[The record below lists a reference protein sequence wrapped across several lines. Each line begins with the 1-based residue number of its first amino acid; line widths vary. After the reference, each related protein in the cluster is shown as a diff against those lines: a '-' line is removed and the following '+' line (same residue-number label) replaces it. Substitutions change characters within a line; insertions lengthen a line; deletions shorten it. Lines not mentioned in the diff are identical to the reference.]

1 MGYEI
6 ELKAHVKD
14 DQLESVKSAI
24 SALPS
29 VRDLGPINKFDM
41 YWSQT
46 EDGDP
51 CFRTRREATAE
62 GSRVLFTAKPN
73 KTRTEDGTEE
83 NQELEFTAP
92 DSQWDNILTFCS
104 GLGLQVCRLKWKKG
118 TQYYALF
125 EGYEIHIE
133 LLNVKYLDWFVE
145 MEICPPTLEGFD
157 VSKAHEVLRN
167 LLSAIGI
174 SEESIEHV
182 GYNKLLKAIGH
193 DKG

>member
-6 ELKAHVKD
+6 ELKAHVRE
-14 DQLESVKSAI
+14 DQLDSVKSAI
-24 SALPS
+24 SGLPS
-29 VRDLGPINKFDM
+29 TMSLGPINKFDM

-51 CFRTRREATAE
+51 LFRTRREATSD
-62 GSRVLFTAKPN
+62 GSRVLFTTKPN
-73 KTRTEDGTEE
+73 KTRTADGTEE
-83 NQELEFTAP
+83 NQELEFSAP

-118 TQYYALF
+118 SHYHVFF
-125 EGYEIHIE
+125 EDHDIHVE
-133 LLNVKYLDWFVE
+133 LLDVKYLGWFIE
-145 MEICPPTLEGFD
+145 MEICPPSLEGFD
-157 VSKAHEVLRN
+157 VENAHGVLRD
-167 LLSAIGI
+167 LLEAVGI
-174 SEESIEHV
+174 SEDAIECV

>member
-1 MGYEI
+1 MAYEI
-6 ELKAHVKD
+6 ELKAHVSENQLD
-14 DQLESVKSAI
+14 DVRSAI
-24 SALPS
+24 SALPE
-29 VRDLGPINKFDM
+29 VKALGPINKFDM

-51 CFRTRREATAE
+51 LFRTRREASAE
-62 GSRVLFTAKPN
+62 GSHVLFTAKPN
-73 KTRTEDGTEE
+73 KTRTADGTEE

-118 TQYYALF
+118 SHYHVCF
-125 EGYEIHIE
+125 EDYDIHVE
-133 LLNVKYLDWFVE
+133 LLNVKYLGWFVE
-145 MEICPPTLEGFD
+145 MEICPPSLEGFD
-157 VSKAHEVLRN
+157 VAEAHKVLRD
-167 LLSAIGI
+167 LLSSIGV
-174 SEESIEHV
+174 SEDAIEHV

>member
-6 ELKAHVKD
+6 ELKAHVRE
-14 DQLESVKSAI
+14 DQLDDVKSAI
-24 SALPS
+24 SALPE
-29 VRDLGPINKFDM
+29 VRSLGPINKFDM

-51 CFRTRREATAE
+51 LFRTRREASAE
-62 GSRVLFTAKPN
+62 GSHVLFTAKPN
-73 KTRTEDGTEE
+73 KTRTPDGTEE

-118 TQYYALF
+118 SHYYVLY
-125 EGYEIHIE
+125 EGHEIHVE
-133 LLNVKYLDWFVE
+133 LLDVKYLGWFLE
-145 MEICPPTLEGFD
+145 MEICPPSLDGFD
-157 VSKAHEVLRN
+157 VESAHGVLRD
-167 LLSAIGI
+167 LLAAVGI
-174 SEESIEHV
+174 SEDAIEYV

>member
-1 MGYEI
+1 MAYEI
-6 ELKAHVKD
+6 ELKAHVNENQLD
-14 DQLESVKSAI
+14 DVRSAI
-24 SALPS
+24 SALPK
-29 VRDLGPINKFDM
+29 VRSLGSINKFDM

-51 CFRTRREATAE
+51 LFRTRREASAD
-62 GSRVLFTAKPN
+62 GSHVLFTAKPN
-73 KTRTEDGTEE
+73 KTRTADGTEE

-118 TQYYALF
+118 SHYHAVF
-125 EGYEIHIE
+125 EGYDIHIE

-145 MEICPPTLEGFD
+145 MEICPPSLEDFD
-157 VSKAHEVLRN
+157 VDNAHKVLRD
-167 LLSAIGI
+167 LLSTIGI
-174 SEESIEHV
+174 SENAIEHV

>member
-6 ELKAHVKD
+6 ELKAHVRE
-14 DQLESVKSAI
+14 DQLDDVKSAI
-24 SALPS
+24 SALPE
-29 VRDLGPINKFDM
+29 VRILGPINKFDM

-51 CFRTRREATAE
+51 LFRTRREASAE
-62 GSRVLFTAKPN
+62 GSHVLFTAKPN
-73 KTRTEDGTEE
+73 KTRTPDGTEE

-104 GLGLQVCRLKWKKG
+104 GLGLQICRLKWKKG
-118 TQYYALF
+118 THYHALF
-125 EGYEIHIE
+125 EGYDIHVE
-133 LLNVKYLDWFVE
+133 LLNVKYLDWFIE
-145 MEICPPTLEGFD
+145 MEICPSSLEGFD
-157 VSKAHEVLRN
+157 IENAHRVLRN
-167 LLSAIGI
+167 LLAVVGI
-174 SEESIEHV
+174 SEDAIECV

>member
-6 ELKAHVKD
+6 ELKAHVRE
-14 DQLESVKSAI
+14 DQLDAVKSAI
-24 SALPS
+24 SALPE
-29 VRDLGPINKFDM
+29 VRSFGPINKFDM

-51 CFRTRREATAE
+51 LFRTRREATAE
-62 GSRVLFTAKPN
+62 GSHVLFTAKPN
-73 KTRTEDGTEE
+73 KTRTPDGTEE

-118 TQYYALF
+118 SHYHVLF
-125 EGYEIHIE
+125 DGYDIHVE
-133 LLNVKYLDWFVE
+133 LLDVKYLDWFIE
-145 MEICPPTLEGFD
+145 MEICPPSLEGFD
-157 VSKAHEVLRN
+157 IENAHRVLRR
-167 LLSAIGI
+167 LLSELGI
-174 SEESIEHV
+174 SEDAIEHV

>member
-6 ELKAHVKD
+6 ELKAHVSENQLD
-14 DQLESVKSAI
+14 DVRSAI
-24 SALPS
+24 SALPE
-29 VRDLGPINKFDM
+29 VDILGPINKFDM

-51 CFRTRREATAE
+51 LFRTRREASAD
-62 GSRVLFTAKPN
+62 GSHVLFTAKPN
-73 KTRTEDGTEE
+73 KTRTADGTEE

-92 DSQWDNILTFCS
+92 DSQWDSILTFCS

-118 TQYYALF
+118 SHYHAVF
-125 EGYEIHIE
+125 GGYDIHIE
-133 LLNVKYLDWFVE
+133 LLNVKYLNWFVE
-145 MEICPPTLEGFD
+145 MEICPPSLEGFD
-157 VSKAHEVLRN
+157 VDNAHNVLRD
-167 LLSAIGI
+167 LLSTIGI
-174 SEESIEHV
+174 SEDAIEHV